1 MALLK
6 SNTSLQTQGK
16 LLKTILI
23 KNVKIITLAML
34 VCDLLGVK
42 TDSIDYTNKLM
53 MITSLMTIFG
63 SGLWA
68 ANGNNLGKQKTY
80 IIPNDKNIE
89 KL

>member
-42 TDSIDYTNKLM
+42 TDSIDYTNKLDDDNFLNDNFRVW
-53 MITSLMTIFG
+53 SLG
-63 SGLWA
+63 CKW
-68 ANGNNLGKQKTY
+68 Q
-80 IIPNDKNIE
+80 
-89 KL
+89 